1 MNASNRADKLMLTP
15 MNDVP
20 APAIAYARYLGKKY
34 GMCGEVYMT
43 AFAHFA
49 ECFEGAEK
57 SNDSLYVANDE
68 ARAFFAGYRAADS
81 QRPTGD
87 DIVDTLREALAQP
100 EQEPYAY
107 TAEGECWSCRFTS
120 KVDTEFRLKA
130 LNIPLEKLRYLYLHP
145 TPIPEGWVMVPKE
158 PTAAMDFA
166 GAKAADEIERLE
178 KENESLKASVY
189 GLYELEKELYEIQAR
204 EAKLREALNT
214 TLGCVDVYY
223 IPALKDEFALA
234 DAPYDDTALKEF
246 KRKVLLGAA
255 DELEDNPGRFYFDGV
270 DELRRMAEE

>member
-1 MNASNRADKLMLTP
+1 
-15 MNDVP
+15 
-20 APAIAYARYLGKKY
+20 
-34 GMCGEVYMT
+34 
-43 AFAHFA
+43 
-49 ECFEGAEK
+49 
-57 SNDSLYVANDE
+57 
-68 ARAFFAGYRAADS
+68 
-81 QRPTGD
+81 
-87 DIVDTLREALAQP
+87 
-100 EQEPYAY
+100 
-107 TAEGECWSCRFTS
+107 
-120 KVDTEFRLKA
+120 
-130 LNIPLEKLRYLYLHP
+130 
-145 TPIPEGWVMVPKE
+145 
-158 PTAAMDFA
+158 MDFA